1 MATTYPNIRGSLK
14 QRLELNVGNSPPLG
28 QGGQGAHY
36 KGKKSPEA
44 EGKGACV
51 QADVDC
57 VLVVVLLAA
66 SRCHEYPHVS
76 CAMPAVC
83 AVLAH
88 TAGGAGRQRPG
99 SFPQPS
105 IINALLHKQIMF
117 PISALRWGKLKKN
130 KRQKMFIN

>member
-1 MATTYPNIRGSLK
+1 MATTYPNIRGSPK

-76 CAMPAVC
+76 FVMCHARCVCSACSHGGRSRQAASRKLPPAQ
-83 AVLAH
+83 H
-88 TAGGAGRQRPG
+88 
-99 SFPQPS
+99 
-105 IINALLHKQIMF
+105 H
-117 PISALRWGKLKKN
+117 
-130 KRQKMFIN
+130 